1 MTAIFLRSTQDK
13 TFVSK
18 GFRQAFT
25 MLELIIALLLLGV
38 LSALA
43 WSILDSFQNAEQR
56 GWKLSTKLQTIRSAR
71 LWLEEDLQHVAPPLP
86 SLLSSANSFAA
97 RNQTV
102 SLEGSSS
109 GFTVR
114 YAPSIDPLPWLE
126 ELLVGSADT
135 ASLPPGLQSA
145 SRLGLFPVEANYR
158 VSGSTSLTK
167 TIRSLAPS
175 QLSRDD
181 RSASDEPL
189 RTTADLY
196 RNVDPSS
203 SQANPTNILSTST
216 LESLY
221 RVRFRYSD
229 GTNWKSSWTNGGNNL
244 PKAIE
249 LSFDLDAPQ
258 DLVDNRDSSPIKE
271 DESSALASEQLA
283 EQIDEPTVEV
293 DDDVAAATLQ
303 EPRQIRIVVQLPWV
317 LAAQRSGDLPSS
329 NNADESEPNGTTDSF
344 PSPSSFDSSFLDWE
358 RTGGSSS

>member
-1 MTAIFLRSTQDK
+1 MTANFLRRTQDRIV
-13 TFVSK
+13 VSK
-18 GFRQAFT
+18 RFRQAFT

-43 WSILDSFQNAEQR
+43 WSILDTFQNAEQR

-71 LWLEEDLQHVAPPLP
+71 LWLEEDLQHVSPPLP
-86 SLLSSANSFAA
+86 SPLSSTGSFTA

-102 SLEGSSS
+102 SFEGSSS

-126 ELLVGSADT
+126 ELLVSPADT
-135 ASLPPGLQSA
+135 ESLPPGLQSA
-145 SRLGLFPVEANYR
+145 SRLGLYPVEANYR

-167 TIRSLAPS
+167 TIRSLAPT

-203 SQANPTNILSTST
+203 SQANPINILSTSS
-216 LESLY
+216 LDSLY
-221 RVRFRYSD
+221 RLRFRYSD
-229 GTNWKSSWTNGGNNL
+229 GTQWKSSWTNGSSSL

-249 LSFDLDAPQ
+249 LSFDLDPPE
-258 DLVDNRDSSPIKE
+258 DLVDNSDSSPTKE
-271 DESSALASEQLA
+271 DDSSAMVSEQLA

-303 EPRQIRIVVQLPWV
+303 EPRQIRIVVQLPWIPTP
-317 LAAQRSGDLPSS
+317 QRSGDSPGSS
-329 NNADESEPNGTTDSF
+329 ETGESEPSGAAESF
-344 PSPSSFDSSFLDWE
+344 PSPSSFDSSLLNGQS
-358 RTGGSSS
+358 TGGSSS